1 MTTPIDL
8 PRLHDSAQAAPPFDF
23 EQFERRRAHAEQQRR
38 ATVWSVTGS
47 MGVLCVVG
55 LLALLTQAPQP
66 AAPVMGTAPAGN
78 LVQQAEAPYQPALV
92 DIGRFDVTSNL
103 EDHIA
108 LLDAQI
114 SAARAYAVPAEQLR
128 QLESTREQLNVSL
141 QRVSYA
147 QTLLSF

>member
-1 MTTPIDL
+1 MTHSIDL
-8 PRLHDSAQAAPPFDF
+8 RQLSGPAVAAPPFGF
-23 EQFERRRAHAEQQRR
+23 EQFERRRAAAEYHRR
-38 ATVWSVTGS
+38 ATVWSVAGA
-47 MGVLCVVG
+47 MGVLGVVG
-55 LLALLTQAPQP
+55 LLALMTQAPESTPQVVGAS
-66 AAPVMGTAPAGN
+66 AANSGSQVDVPW
-78 LVQQAEAPYQPALV
+78 QPALV
-92 DIGRFDVTSNL
+92 DLGRFDVTSDL

-114 SAARAYAVPAEQLR
+114 SAARVYAAPLEQLR

>member
-1 MTTPIDL
+1 MNHSIDL
-8 PRLHDSAQAAPPFDF
+8 RQLAVTDAAPPFGFD
-23 EQFERRRAHAEQQRR
+23 QFERCRAAAGYRHR
-38 ATVWSVTGS
+38 ATVWSVAAS
-47 MGVLCVVG
+47 VGVLGLVA
-55 LLALLTQAPQP
+55 LLALVTQAPQP
-66 AAPVMGTAPAGN
+66 AALVVGTSPVKTA
-78 LVQQAEAPYQPALV
+78 APPVDVPLQPAVV
-92 DIGRFDVTSNL
+92 DLGQFDVTSEL

-114 SAARAYAVPAEQLR
+114 SAARVYAAPPEQLR